1 MEFIRLWTLFLLFRS
16 AQFTGIKRY
25 SHDLFEND
33 FCGFDTSVYSGK
45 CKKIKNCV
53 NLLTEKKVIE
63 ICSFGDA
70 ADETLVCCSRE
81 DFYKSRSANREG
93 PIDYD
98 TCLDKYKH
106 LRNVDNA
113 VLSEFTV
120 NGVAVNVG
128 EFSHMA
134 AIGWLKWNDFAVDW
148 NCGGAL
154 VTEKFI
160 LTAAHCQSV
169 DGRQPN
175 VVRLGDV
182 DLTSST
188 DDSYVQQ
195 FGIIDIVKHPSYIF
209 SQNNHD
215 IALIRINGKVEKEQK
230 L

>member
-1 MEFIRLWTLFLLFRS
+1 MLILPAFS
-16 AQFTGIKRY
+16 TGIKRY
-25 SHDLFEND
+25 SRDLFEND
-33 FCGFDTSVYSGK
+33 LCGFDYSVYSGK

-53 NLLTEKKVIE
+53 NLLAEKKVIE
-63 ICSFGDA
+63 ICSFNGDA

-93 PIDYD
+93 PVDYD
-98 TCLDKYKH
+98 ACLDKYKH
-106 LRNVDNA
+106 LRNVDNTM
-113 VLSEFTV
+113 LSEFTV
-120 NGVAVNVG
+120 NGVDVKAG

-154 VTEKFI
+154 VTDKFV

-182 DLTSST
+182 DLTSSH
-188 DDSYVQQ
+188 DDLHVQQ
-195 FGIIDIVKHPSYIF
+195 FGILSIVRHPSYK
-209 SQNNHD
+209 STGNNHD
-215 IALIRINGKVEKEQK
+215 IALIQIKGQVV
-230 L
+230 